1 MVGEVDCPVERGFL
15 GDELVVTVRA
25 DGCAEG
31 DQAVLVG
38 PLGLVDEPV
47 VVVRLGWVLMMEQD
61 GLGHGVWYGWKISPT
76 MVLIA
81 RQMAWAAEDKA

>member
-1 MVGEVDCPVERGFL
+1 MVGEIDCPVERGFL
-15 GDELVVTVRA
+15 GDELVVAVRA
-25 DGCAEG
+25 KVCAEG

-47 VVVRLGWVLMMEQD
+47 VVVRLGGVVMMEQD
-61 GLGHGVWYGWKISPT
+61 GLGHGLWYGWNRSPT

-81 RQMAWAAEDKA
+81 RQTVWAAED